1 MSSQN
6 HNDIIPT
13 TNNNVIIIPY
23 SDNQEESDTS
33 IHINGFTII
42 ELDEEKKLNN
52 YLIHSFEYEQN
63 IGNKKEIYLK
73 SKAKIVENYYANYLE
88 GVVPN
93 VNCSKCLLD
102 GFTSNELLYFKD
114 RKTLISYLKYCFLY
128 SRKSLFM
135 NHNIYMNNKYDLF
148 KINQSFYAGWKF
160 GIPKTI
166 CKSCFIHIINKEY
179 LIFNLKNIICDYD
192 QENTASPLT
201 NKNISTPS
209 LINNKRRR
217 LSLNKKR
224 KIVKTKVNHSN
235 QINLNDINGQISPIV
250 IPISKNEKV
259 HKKRR
264 SSNAAFKRRKV
275 KVMKKG
281 IKTKYNQ
288 NIIYDS
294 KNNLLIINKKSIPNY
309 QNDNDSIIINSIIN
323 DNKKFNV
330 NKDKEKDK
338 DKNKEKEGEKPRK
351 NKKKDEELIFYS
363 NNINESEL
371 LSNKKI
377 VKNEKKYDMKLIEN
391 LKDINGNKNKNNNL
405 NNNSTQKIIENK
417 STIIINNINNNNNPE
432 INMDKV
438 GLIQIN
444 NNQFENNSLKNFS
457 DNSTKNNI
465 NQKMNINS
473 NNNNNNNNN
482 NIFIN
487 NLNNNNYNYN
497 NNYLNYQNISILRQL
512 HLIPSNINYLKILE
526 EIQTIKSYIIKAWL
540 FAENLKKILEKNT
553 IGNINE
559 YKTTIYILIRSLEE
573 IRQKVNETG
582 YFVMNTLNIIK
593 SRLFIYQIYFND
605 NNKYSFKELFFN
617 FLTLE
622 KFALDVQKKYLF
634 IVEFFIQECNILR
647 HTIDNIIG

>member
-1 MSSQN
+1 MSCQS
-6 HNDIIPT
+6 HNDIIQT
-13 TNNNVIIIPY
+13 TNNNVIIIPF

-52 YLIHSFEYEQN
+52 YLIHSFEDEQN

-88 GVVPN
+88 GTVPN

-135 NHNIYMNNKYDLF
+135 NHSIYMNNKYDLF
-148 KINQSFYAGWKF
+148 KINQSYYSGWKF

-192 QENTASPLT
+192 QDNTVSPMT

-224 KIVKTKVNHSN
+224 KKVKTKVNNSN
-235 QINLNDINGQISPIV
+235 QVNLNDLNGQISPIV

-259 HKKRR
+259 QKKRKT
-264 SSNAAFKRRKV
+264 SNTVFKRRKV

-309 QNDNDSIIINSIIN
+309 KSDDDSIIINSIIN

-330 NKDKEKDK
+330 NKEKEKDK
-338 DKNKEKEGEKPRK
+338 NKNKEKEGEKPK
-351 NKKKDEELIFYS
+351 KSKKKDEELIFYS

-371 LSNKKI
+371 LSNKKN
-377 VKNEKKYDMKLIEN
+377 VKNEKKYDIKSIGN

-405 NNNSTQKIIENK
+405 NKNSTQKIIENK

-465 NQKMNINS
+465 NQNMNINS
-473 NNNNNNNNN
+473 NNNNNNN

-487 NLNNNNYNYN
+487 NLNNNNFNNN
-497 NNYLNYQNISILRQL
+497 NNYLNYPNISILRQL
-512 HLIPSNINYLKILE
+512 NLIPSNVNYLKIFE
-526 EIQTIKSYIIKAWL
+526 EIQTIKRYIINGFI
-540 FAENLKKILEKNT
+540 FANNLKKNLEKNT

-559 YKTTIYILIRSLEE
+559 YKTTIYIFIRSLYE
-573 IRQKVNETG
+573 IRQKVNETR
-582 YFVMNTLNIIK
+582 YFVMNTLNFIK
-593 SRLFIYQIYFND
+593 SRLFFYRIYFND
-605 NNKYSFKELFFN
+605 DNKYSFKELFFN
-617 FLTLE
+617 FFTLE
-622 KFALDVQKKYLF
+622 KFALDMQRNYLY
-634 IVEFFIQECNILR
+634 IVEALIEICNSLR
-647 HTIDNIIG
+647 YTIENIIG

>member
-1 MSSQN
+1 MSCQS
-6 HNDIIPT
+6 HNDIIQT
-13 TNNNVIIIPY
+13 TNNNVIIIPF

-52 YLIHSFEYEQN
+52 YLIHSFEDEQN

-88 GVVPN
+88 GTVPN

-148 KINQSFYAGWKF
+148 KINQSYYSGWKF

-192 QENTASPLT
+192 QDNTVSPMT

-224 KIVKTKVNHSN
+224 KKVKTKVNHSN
-235 QINLNDINGQISPIV
+235 QVNLNDINGQISPIV

-259 HKKRR
+259 QKKRKT
-264 SSNAAFKRRKV
+264 SNTVFKRRKV

-294 KNNLLIINKKSIPNY
+294 KNNVLIINKKSIPNY
-309 QNDNDSIIINSIIN
+309 KSDDDSIIINSIIN

-330 NKDKEKDK
+330 NKEKEKDK
-338 DKNKEKEGEKPRK
+338 NKNKEKEGEKPK
-351 NKKKDEELIFYS
+351 KSKKKDEELIFYS

-371 LSNKKI
+371 LSNKKN
-377 VKNEKKYDMKLIEN
+377 VKNEKKYDIKSIGN

-405 NNNSTQKIIENK
+405 NKNSTQKIIENK

-465 NQKMNINS
+465 NQNMNINS
-473 NNNNNNNNN
+473 NNNNNNN

-487 NLNNNNYNYN
+487 NLNNNNFNNN
-497 NNYLNYQNISILRQL
+497 NNYLNYPNISILRQL
-512 HLIPSNINYLKILE
+512 NLIPSNVNYLKIFE
-526 EIQTIKSYIIKAWL
+526 EIQTIKRYIINGFI
-540 FAENLKKILEKNT
+540 FANNLKKNLEKNT

-559 YKTTIYILIRSLEE
+559 YKTTIYIFIRSLYE
-573 IRQKVNETG
+573 IRQKVNETR
-582 YFVMNTLNIIK
+582 YFVMNTLNFIK
-593 SRLFIYQIYFND
+593 SRLFFYRIYFND
-605 NNKYSFKELFFN
+605 DNKNSFKELFFN
-617 FLTLE
+617 FFTLE
-622 KFALDVQKKYLF
+622 KFALDMQINYLY
-634 IVEFFIQECNILR
+634 IVEALIEICNSLR
-647 HTIDNIIG
+647 YTIENIIG